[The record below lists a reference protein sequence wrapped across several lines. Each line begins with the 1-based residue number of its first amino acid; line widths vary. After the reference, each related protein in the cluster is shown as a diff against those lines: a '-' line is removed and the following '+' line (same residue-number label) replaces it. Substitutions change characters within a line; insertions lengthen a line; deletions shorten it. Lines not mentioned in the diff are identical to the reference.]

1 MKVGALTVPKAD
13 LPLEEALDWFA
24 EAGCEAVELG
34 TGNYPGDAHCK
45 VGELNSSQ
53 RKRKAFM
60 KAIESR
66 GLELSALSCH
76 GNPLHPDKRIAN
88 AHHDTF
94 RATVKLARSLGIECA
109 NNFSGLPGGGPRDR
123 VPNWVVAPWP
133 EDHLA
138 ALEYQWNEVAIP
150 YWKREAQYA
159 DNNGVHICLEMH
171 PNFLVYNPETLVK
184 LREACGK
191 HGKRIC
197 ANFDPSHLFWQ
208 GIEPAAAVRWLQEQ
222 GDVIKHVHAK
232 DSCVYQWNS
241 RVNGVLD
248 TKHYG
253 DEVNRAWIFRTVGYG
268 HDDGVWKDLVST
280 LRMCGYDGVLS
291 IEHEDSLMSADE
303 GFLKAVKF
311 LKDVLISA
319 TAGEMTWA

>member
-1 MKVGALTVPKAD
+1 MKVGALTAPKAD
-13 LPLEEALDWFA
+13 LPFEEALDWFA
-24 EAGCEAVELG
+24 EVGCEAVEIG

-45 VGELNSSQ
+45 VGELNGSQ
-53 RKRKAFM
+53 RKRQAFM

-76 GNPLHPDKRIAN
+76 GNPLHPDKQIAN
-88 AHHDTF
+88 AHHDAF
-94 RATVKLARSLGIECA
+94 RATVKLASKLGIECA

-133 EDHLA
+133 EDHFE

-159 DNNGVHICLEMH
+159 DNNGVYVCFEMH
-171 PNFLVYNPETLVK
+171 PNFLVYNPETLIK

-191 HGKRIC
+191 YGKRMC
-197 ANFDPSHLFWQ
+197 CNFDPSHLFWQ
-208 GIEPAAAVRWLQEQ
+208 GIDVSAAVRWLQAQ

-232 DSCVYQWNS
+232 DSCVYQWNA

-248 TKHYG
+248 TKHYS
-253 DEVNRAWIFRTVGYG
+253 DEINRAWIFRTVGYG
-268 HDDGVWKDLVST
+268 HDAAVWKDLVST

-303 GFLKAVKF
+303 GFLKAAKF
-311 LKDVLISA
+311 LKDVLIA
-319 TAGEMTWA
+319 TAASEMTWA